1 MLNINWLG
9 AIYMLIP
16 IIIILLL
23 LEKDIKRVKYIS
35 LGGSFVL
42 LILSNLLWVGFDP
55 LLIEY
60 QYQIEFIK
68 NNFFTFHV
76 GIDGISLFFIILTI
90 FYYQFVY

>member
-42 LILSNLLWVGFDP
+42 LIF
-55 LLIEY
+55 
-60 QYQIEFIK
+60 K
-68 NNFFTFHV
+68 
-76 GIDGISLFFIILTI
+76 
-90 FYYQFVY
+90 